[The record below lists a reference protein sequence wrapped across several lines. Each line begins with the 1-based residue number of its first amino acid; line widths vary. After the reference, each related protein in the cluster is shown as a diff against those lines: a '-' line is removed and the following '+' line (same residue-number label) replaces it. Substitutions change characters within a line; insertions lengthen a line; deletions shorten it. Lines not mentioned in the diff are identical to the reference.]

1 MAEAIA
7 AISLVQTIIELT
19 EFGRKVVKRLN
30 EFKNNVQDLPE
41 AFQHIGNQL
50 PILMRIANSLEERAN
65 NGDFAPDAQKDLEQ
79 VIKALKKELLDLDAL
94 LGKILPSARAST
106 WEKGVKA
113 VKSIKA
119 QKSVDTYSTVIQTY
133 VQTLSNFQIADHA
146 NQMRII
152 IDFIK
157 ELKLAES
164 DSQREPSHVPPPRK
178 PVWMLE
184 FDGDEDF
191 VGREETIAEVS
202 RKFEA
207 NASRVA
213 VVGVGGVGYVPACL
227 GPSLG

>member
-7 AISLVQTIIELT
+7 ALSLVQAIIGLT
-19 EFGRKVVKRLN
+19 ELGRTVVKRLN

-65 NGDFAPDAQKDLEQ
+65 SGDFAPDAEKDLEQ

-94 LGKILPSARAST
+94 LCKILPSARAST

-119 QKSVDTYSTVIQTY
+119 QKSVDTYSTVIQAY

-152 IDFIK
+152 IDFVK
-157 ELKLAES
+157 QLKLAES
-164 DSQREPSHVPPPRK
+164 DSLREPSHVTPPRK
-178 PVWMLE
+178 AVWMLE

-202 RKFEA
+202 TKFET

-213 VVGVGGVGYVPACL
+213 VVGVGGVGYVLARSGASPI
-227 GPSLG
+227 

>member
-7 AISLVQTIIELT
+7 AIGLVHTIIDLA

-50 PILMRIANSLEERAN
+50 PILMRIANSLEERAK

-79 VIKALKKELLDLDAL
+79 VVQALKKELLDLDAL
-94 LGKILPSARAST
+94 LAKILPSARAST

-119 QKSVDTYSTVIQTY
+119 QKSVDSYSTVIQTY
-133 VQTLSNFQIADHA
+133 VQTLSNFQVADHA

-152 IDFIK
+152 IDFVK
-157 ELKLAES
+157 QLRLAES
-164 DSQREPSHVPPPRK
+164 DSPRESSHVTPPRK
-178 PVWMLE
+178 RVWMLE

-191 VGREETIAEVS
+191 VGREQTIAEVV
-202 RKFEA
+202 RKFET

-213 VVGVGGVGYVPACL
+213 VVGVGGVGYVPVRSA
-227 GPSLG
+227 SSAD